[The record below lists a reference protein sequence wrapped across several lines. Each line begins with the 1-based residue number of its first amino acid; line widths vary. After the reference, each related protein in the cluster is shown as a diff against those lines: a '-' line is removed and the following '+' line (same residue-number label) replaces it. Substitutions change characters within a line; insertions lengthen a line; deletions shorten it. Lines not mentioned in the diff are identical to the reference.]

1 MGALCIERSS
11 KDVNIEYDDGNV
23 LVHLLFLGLEKQVSS
38 FDNHFVHFLKKK
50 VLLVM
55 YRYLVSIIHNHV
67 VIGKYPR
74 IISNEY
80 LLIYINF

>member
-38 FDNHFVHFLKKK
+38 FDNHFVHFLKKNSFVGK
-50 VLLVM
+50 V
-55 YRYLVSIIHNHV
+55 
-67 VIGKYPR
+67 
-74 IISNEY
+74 
-80 LLIYINF
+80 